1 MKRRANLKTSLVT
14 AFTSAYLLGATIQS
28 VRQGDAEFFL
38 YAFVV
43 LLLGLMTLSLH
54 QHFRFPTALLWC
66 LSIWGLMHLLG
77 GLLHIP
83 ETWPRQGVN
92 SVLYNAWII
101 PGFIRYDNIVHAY
114 GFSLLTWGAW
124 RCLLPRLQRWFPTS
138 GVLILCFLASM
149 GIGALNEMLEFI
161 AVQSGL
167 NTNVGGYADT
177 GWDFIAN
184 TVGGVGAGLW
194 IWIAYHEPHI
204 VKQRTKR
211 GRMPEQQ
218 AGKRRLS

>member
-124 RCLLPRLQRWFPTS
+124 RCLLPRL
-138 GVLILCFLASM
+138 
-149 GIGALNEMLEFI
+149 
-161 AVQSGL
+161 
-167 NTNVGGYADT
+167 
-177 GWDFIAN
+177 
-184 TVGGVGAGLW
+184 
-194 IWIAYHEPHI
+194 
-204 VKQRTKR
+204 
-211 GRMPEQQ
+211 
-218 AGKRRLS
+218 